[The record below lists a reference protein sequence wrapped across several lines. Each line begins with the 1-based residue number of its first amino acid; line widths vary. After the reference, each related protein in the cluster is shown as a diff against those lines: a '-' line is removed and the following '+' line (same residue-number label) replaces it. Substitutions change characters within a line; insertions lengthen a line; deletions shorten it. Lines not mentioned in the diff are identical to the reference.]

1 MKLHLENK
9 QKFNSIDQTQV
20 SSELKAMLVKIES
33 STKNFANED
42 VELNRKIGVGLDKII
57 SKLKEK
63 KPEAIKSVKTTEPKA
78 TKKKGVTKKTAV
90 TKKVKVV
97 KATTDTDGSKS
108 QNIFARAKHI
118 RKDGESF
125 NDAKARASKAIQA
138 EKTTV
143 EAEVKTEMS
152 KLLEMI
158 KNTKELQGLSSANT
172 HLERDGSRK
181 AKPRGR
187 RVSKDGNVY
196 YENRENRT
204 DRLSPDYPK
213 HLPYFVD
220 GGMVT
225 PNAEIISADFLTSTM
240 DRGEMFADGGGVGE
254 IDAFTIKMV
263 KGTDMKPQE
272 VIADD
277 HLIKLAKGGKL
288 SSLEIYISEIA
299 GLSGVRKEAIKKY
312 ISKHNLSDSEV
323 LNIVS
328 GLGRKQIEGV
338 DVAIAIGGKENNS
351 FSKKLIVF
359 AKSEKAFRKED
370 GGRLKSALMRDRNNV
385 NYSQDYEV
393 RYSKNKEHRSGYV
406 KPKISRTQFEEES
419 FGFFAKGGSFLVKK
433 ENRVIADFD
442 SEKEANVFMY
452 EYALTNPEANLK
464 LYNSSNK
471 KEYAKGGSIAEGGEI
486 SEVAEAIFNSN
497 SKKGKIETQY
507 GDKTI
512 TGLIAMIENDTYSS
526 KEIAGS
532 IFFPNSKKDKI
543 ETNWGSKTYG
553 GLLAMIVHSRNEKLK
568 HHNLGQFAKG
578 GSMAEGKTNKL
589 YYHILEYGDYE
600 EIGYQGY
607 YENIDE
613 AKNEVKKLSEYFPN
627 QTFEIF
633 SSTDTNEP
641 PITTMAKGGSVGRFK
656 YNVGDEVVVDD
667 SGYTKSFFEFDIS
680 KPATILERS
689 KHKMGGK
696 TYYFYKIRTADGR
709 TPFNHALEGKLTL
722 VKKAEVGAYLDGTV
736 PNVEYAKGGG
746 LAMLNKELEMF
757 DLGNLDYYEL
767 IEYTRFSKNMS
778 KKDALQVIINT
789 VEGDYTQLSPEL
801 AEIAE
806 KQISNRKWNEI
817 VKYIGKADIDTVTVK
832 KNGKEVVYNGADV
845 YNGANF
851 LAKGSELPSNAFY
864 VKRADVIKVTLK
876 NGDNVKPVNGYWVKK
891 SADVTTKQSKN
902 ALFNTIKFNEG
913 DVVWDKGNKRYGL
926 ILNNFD
932 DPINGNGGEVR
943 LDSDGI
949 QSIYKYDK
957 NFERNGYNL
966 IHFGEAEDK
975 GNGNLQDIKDS
986 AQRLINMRINAKD
999 EEGTERYRK
1008 AYKRLLDGDFDKKMK
1023 GGSVAPSG
1031 KSNSSTNNTMQ
1042 LAKEIRKDGEAWKD
1056 ALKRAGAMNKSSK

>member
-419 FGFFAKGGSFLVKK
+419 FGFFAKGGSFLVKELVWK
-433 ENRVIADFD
+433 KLSSSDRINFLYENFTPNITPKSQELLVGKTYNFLPKQVKIVIA
-442 SEKEANVFMY
+442 SKYANVEDY
-452 EYALTNPEANLK
+452 
-464 LYNSSNK
+464 
-471 KEYAKGGSIAEGGEI
+471 
-486 SEVAEAIFNSN
+486 
-497 SKKGKIETQY
+497 
-507 GDKTI
+507 
-512 TGLIAMIENDTYSS
+512 
-526 KEIAGS
+526 
-532 IFFPNSKKDKI
+532 
-543 ETNWGSKTYG
+543 
-553 GLLAMIVHSRNEKLK
+553 
-568 HHNLGQFAKG
+568 AKG